1 MACNTI
7 QPSFLSITNFLQKSV
22 ATQTT
27 ELSRI
32 IMSEAPRELPTE
44 PKNLRVGCIG
54 GGQLG
59 RMMALEA
66 PRLNIQM
73 SFLDP
78 NGEKSP
84 AAAASGKQSI
94 VLEGSLNDEAKL
106 RELAKS
112 CDVLTCEIEHIGT
125 EVLEKLEDEG
135 VNVQPSGRVVKIIQ
149 DKYAQK
155 QHFAK
160 HGIPL
165 PPYVNIPSIDAMR
178 EAASQLGLPLMLKS
192 RLGAYDGRG
201 NSVLKDTSDESIA
214 AALSS
219 LGIDPAKAKS
229 GESLPLYAEGWI
241 NFHSEVAVMVVRS
254 SNGETSSYPAVTAIQ
269 TDSICRV
276 VLVPARGVP
285 LNLRKKCETIASKA
299 IKALGKGASGV
310 FGVELF
316 IAEVDGQLD
325 VLLNEVAPRPHNTGH
340 YTQNACAVSQFENHL
355 RAVCALP
362 LGDTSLSV
370 GAAASKYGERCLLFS
385 EVNLIFKIPHTLL
398 DSKW

>member
-1 MACNTI
+1 MSG
-7 QPSFLSITNFLQKSV
+7 P
-22 ATQTT
+22 
-27 ELSRI
+27 RI
-32 IMSEAPRELPTE
+32 LPTD
-44 PKNLRVGCIG
+44 PKSLRVGCIG

-78 NGEKSP
+78 GGENSP
-84 AAAASGKQSI
+84 AAAASGKQSVI
-94 VLEGSLNDEAKL
+94 LEGSLNDEANL

-125 EVLEKLEDEG
+125 EVLEKLEAEG

-149 DKYAQK
+149 DKYVQK
-155 QHFAK
+155 EHFAK

-165 PPYVNIPSIDAMR
+165 PPYADVPSIDAIR
-178 EAASQLGLPLMLKS
+178 TVAEKFGLPLMLKS

-201 NSVLKDTSDESIA
+201 NCVLKDISDESID
-214 AALSS
+214 AALTS
-219 LGIDPAKAKS
+219 LGIDAEKANN
-229 GESLPLYAEGWI
+229 GEKIPLYAEGWI

-254 SNGETSSYPAVTAIQ
+254 STGETSAYPAVTAIQ

-285 LNLRKKCETIASKA
+285 LDLRKKCEDIASKA
-299 IKALGKGASGV
+299 ITALGKGATGV
-310 FGVELF
+310 FGVEFF
-316 IAEVDGQLD
+316 IAEVDGRLD

-340 YTQNACAVSQFENHL
+340 YTQDACAVSQFENHL
-355 RAVCALP
+355 RAVCGLP

-370 GAAASKYGERCLLFS
+370 GAAASKYS
-385 EVNLIFKIPHTLL
+385 VVNDFHGDISLNN
-398 DSKW
+398 SN

>member
-1 MACNTI
+1 
-7 QPSFLSITNFLQKSV
+7 
-22 ATQTT
+22 
-27 ELSRI
+27 
-32 IMSEAPRELPTE
+32 MSNHRLLPTD
-44 PKNLRVGCIG
+44 PKSLRVGCIG

-78 NGEKSP
+78 GGESSP
-84 AAAASGKQSI
+84 AAAASGKQSV
-94 VLEGSLNDEAKL
+94 VLEGGLNDEAKL
-106 RELAKS
+106 RDLAKS

-125 EVLEKLEDEG
+125 EVLLKLEEEG

-155 QHFAK
+155 EHFAK

-165 PPYVNIPSIDAMR
+165 PPYVNAPSVDAIR
-178 EAASQLGLPLMLKS
+178 AAADKFGLPLMLKS

-201 NSVLKDTSDESIA
+201 NYVLKDTSDESIST
-214 AALSS
+214 ALTN
-219 LGIDPAKAKS
+219 LGIDAEEVAS
-229 GESLPLYAEGWI
+229 GETIPLYAEGWI

-254 SNGETSSYPAVTAIQ
+254 ANGETSAYPAVTAIQ

-285 LNLRKKCETIASKA
+285 LDLRKKCENIASKA
-299 IKALGKGASGV
+299 IKALGNGASGV

-316 IAEVDGQLD
+316 IAEVDGRLD

-340 YTQNACAVSQFENHL
+340 YTQDACAVSQFENHL
-355 RAVCALP
+355 RAVCGLP
-362 LGDTSLSV
+362 LGNTSLSV
-370 GAAASKYGERCLLFS
+370 GAAASKYCF
-385 EVNLIFKIPHTLL
+385 VIF
-398 DSKW
+398 

>member
-1 MACNTI
+1 M
-7 QPSFLSITNFLQKSV
+7 S
-22 ATQTT
+22 
-27 ELSRI
+27 ESRI
-32 IMSEAPRELPTE
+32 LPTD
-44 PKNLRVGCIG
+44 PKSLRVGCIG

-78 NGEKSP
+78 GGENGP
-84 AAAASGKQSI
+84 AAAAAGKQSVI
-94 VLEGSLNDEAKL
+94 LKGSLNDESKL

-125 EVLEKLEDEG
+125 DVLEKLEDEG

-155 QHFAK
+155 EHFAK

-165 PPYVNIPSIDAMR
+165 PPYVDVPSI
-178 EAASQLGLPLMLKS
+178 AAIRSAADTFGLPLMLKS

-201 NSVLKDTSDESIA
+201 NCVLKDTSDESID

-219 LGIDPAKAKS
+219 LGIDAEKAKS
-229 GESLPLYAEGWI
+229 GESIPLYAEGWI

-254 SNGETSSYPAVTAIQ
+254 ATGETSAYPAVTAIQ

-285 LNLRKKCETIASKA
+285 IDLRQKCEDIASKA
-299 IKALGKGASGV
+299 IAALGKGASGV

-316 IAEVDGQLD
+316 IAEVDGKLD

-340 YTQNACAVSQFENHL
+340 YTQDACAVSQFENHL
-355 RAVCALP
+355 RAVCGMP

-370 GAAASKYGERCLLFS
+370 GAAASKY
-385 EVNLIFKIPHTLL
+385 IFIMIFHDNFPVRM
-398 DSKW
+398 